1 LNNLNIKKNLKGQT
15 HINQNDN
22 MRRQQQ
28 PSGNSKGRGGVSKSK
43 KYSHD
48 SVDSSLNTSDEYA
61 HFKRTLNSVE
71 QSFSSVNLN
80 DHHKNTGKQQQTK
93 GARRQ
98 QIMQNSMDSSRRSS
112 PNDDEDQQ
120 QQRRARKQSQQRRR
134 RQRVNSG
141 TRQKKLAQSKSG
153 VTTRSMKNNNNNN
166 NNSSLDYSSSDL
178 RHHLNRINRGINT
191 RSASGT

>member
-1 LNNLNIKKNLKGQT
+1 
-15 HINQNDN
+15 

-28 PSGNSKGRGGVSKSK
+28 PSSGNSKGRGGGVTKSK

-80 DHHKNTGKQQQTK
+80 DHNKNTGKQQQTK
-93 GARRQ
+93 AARRQ

-153 VTTRSMKNNNNNN
+153 VMTRSMKNNNN

-191 RSASGT
+191 RSVSGT